1 MAKTI
6 NVSVIITRD
15 GKTTAQNFERVGYA
29 TFVALQSALS
39 GVLSTLQS
47 WGTTRVAAMVDG
59 IKAPKSPGGSV
70 DLRMELRADHGAG
83 TSEVVVGYTGI
94 SSETADEI
102 QGAMLGA
109 VSGVLK

>member
-1 MAKTI
+1 MAKTV

-29 TFVALQSALS
+29 S

-59 IKAPKSPGGSV
+59 IKAPPSPGGSV

-94 SSETADEI
+94 SQETADEI